1 MRKPFSGL
9 GRFWVVPRLPQSS
22 NFRLEGWAEV
32 ESGGAEV
39 GEMRDMDRQEWKLL
53 ELEKGYKMIAR

>member
-1 MRKPFSGL
+1 
-9 GRFWVVPRLPQSS
+9 
-22 NFRLEGWAEV
+22 V

-39 GEMRDMDRQEWKLL
+39 GEMRDMDGQERKVL